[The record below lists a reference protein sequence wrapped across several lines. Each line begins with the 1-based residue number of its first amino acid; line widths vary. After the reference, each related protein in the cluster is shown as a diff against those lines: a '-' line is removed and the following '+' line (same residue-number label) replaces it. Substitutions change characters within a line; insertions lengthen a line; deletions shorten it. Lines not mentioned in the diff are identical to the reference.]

1 MASVSVRFGANE
13 VEDRANHFFG
23 SWSILRAAKTENLVP
38 RCPAPRFFFAPKPH
52 ASYAGYIVNNAVCL
66 LDVRVIRAT
75 EGIFI

>member
-1 MASVSVRFGANE
+1 MRFQSNE

-23 SWSILRAAKTENLVP
+23 SRSILRAAKTENLVP
-38 RCPAPRFFFAPKPH
+38 RRSAPRFFFAPKPH
-52 ASYAGYIVNNAVCL
+52 ASYPDYIVNNVVCL